1 MPDSRRRQRRP
12 ALRAGDDPACHVR
25 LPDTFMKLIIAS
37 LAIVVLAGCA
47 NHRQSRAEIQ
57 PKPVSTP
64 SLDRRFTNVETNF
77 IMVYVTGEVLYP
89 GRITWRPGLT
99 LTKAIALAGGFTDFA
114 DTQRLE
120 IRGLDGVVEEYNYYS
135 ATGAATNNPSLKRGD
150 TVNVG
155 RRFF

>member
-1 MPDSRRRQRRP
+1 MSRT
-12 ALRAGDDPACHVR
+12 GDDPAFYIWLHDV
-25 LPDTFMKLIIAS
+25 FMKFIITC
-37 LAIVVLAGCA
+37 LAVVVLAGCA
-47 NHRQSRAEIQ
+47 GHQQPQTKIQS
-57 PKPVSTP
+57 KPVPAP
-64 SLDRRFTNVETNF
+64 SSDPRSIETNF

-99 LTKAIALAGGFTDFA
+99 LTKAISLAGGFTDFA

-120 IRGLDGVVEEYNYYS
+120 IRSLNGVVEEYNYYS
-135 ATGAATNNPSLKRGD
+135 AINAATNNPSLKRGD

>member
-1 MPDSRRRQRRP
+1 MGDVTPDSRRRQRRLASRADDVP
-12 ALRAGDDPACHVR
+12 AYYVR
-25 LPDTFMKLIIAS
+25 LPDAFMKLIIAC

-47 NHRQSRAEIQ
+47 NHRQPQADIQ
-57 PKPVSTP
+57 SKPSP
-64 SLDRRFTNVETNF
+64 DRFRDVETNF

-120 IRGLDGVVEEYNYYS
+120 IRGLDGVVEKYNYNS
-135 ATGAATNNPSLKRGD
+135 AMSAATNNPSLKRGD

>member
-1 MPDSRRRQRRP
+1 MSRPGNDQ
-12 ALRAGDDPACHVR
+12 AFYFW
-25 LPDTFMKLIIAS
+25 LPDVFMKFIITC

-47 NHRQSRAEIQ
+47 GHQQPQTKIQ
-57 PKPVSTP
+57 PKPVPAP
-64 SLDRRFTNVETNF
+64 SSDLRSIETNF

-99 LTKAIALAGGFTDFA
+99 LTKAISLAGGFTDFA

-120 IRGLDGVVEEYNYYS
+120 IRSLDGVVEEYNYYS
-135 ATGAATNNPSLKRGD
+135 AMSAATNNPSLKRGD

>member
-1 MPDSRRRQRRP
+1 
-12 ALRAGDDPACHVR
+12 
-25 LPDTFMKLIIAS
+25 MKLIIAC

-47 NHRQSRAEIQ
+47 NHRQPHADIQ
-57 PKPVSTP
+57 SKPP
-64 SLDRRFTNVETNF
+64 SPDHRFTNVETNF

-120 IRGLDGVVEEYNYYS
+120 IRGLDGIVEEYNYYS
-135 ATGAATNNPSLKRGD
+135 AMSAATNNPSLKRGD

>member
-1 MPDSRRRQRRP
+1 MPDSRRRQRRL
-12 ALRAGDDPACHVR
+12 ASRANDDPMCYVR
-25 LPDTFMKLIIAS
+25 LQDAFMKLIIAC
-37 LAIVVLAGCA
+37 LVIVVLAGCA
-47 NHRQSRAEIQ
+47 NHRQPQADIRS
-57 PKPVSTP
+57 KPSP
-64 SLDRRFTNVETNF
+64 DRRFTNVETNF

-120 IRGLDGVVEEYNYYS
+120 IRGLDGVVEKYNYNS
-135 ATGAATNNPSLKRGD
+135 AMSAATNNPSLKRGD